1 MSLLPETGFAFAQ
14 SNSEASL
21 ADGHRDSMALMT
33 LSISLSIEDDV
44 GRKLEKLVDWLG
56 EGHASISE
64 EGLAQLQVLSQLG
77 KAGAQ
82 VSRTRLQCFL
92 SVTIQCRHQ
101 P

>member
-14 SNSEASL
+14 SDSEASL
-21 ADGHRDSMALMT
+21 ADGHRDSLT

-92 SVTIQCRHQ
+92 SVTIQCRQQ

>member
-1 MSLLPETGFAFAQ
+1 LLPETGFAFAQ
-14 SNSEASL
+14 SDSEASL
-21 ADGHRDSMALMT
+21 ADSHLDSLT

-92 SVTIQCRHQ
+92 SVTIQCRQQ